1 MTPSEFAVV
10 ASTGG
15 HVDVGKEGNKV
26 WETARK
32 RLQVLFRW
40 KMWEHDNFIH
50 CGVRLEHQKDGGFLL
65 SQNEFVDELREIQIP
80 SRRGKQKE
88 SPLSQQEQ
96 TELTR
101 LLGGLWWTCEPTGP
115 QHSAATGLQRSRIE
129 QATVQD
135 MIEANRRLQQFKKDS
150 FPTEG
155 LALIGRG
162 DAALE
167 NKINGG
173 STKGPLL
180 SWRSGLMDRV
190 CRSATCAETRAMV
203 GLEDELF
210 AVRY

>member
-10 ASTGG
+10 AATGG

-32 RLQVLFRW
+32 RLQEHLRW
-40 KMWEHDNFIH
+40 RNTERTEDSCCHRMN
-50 CGVRLEHQKDGGFLL
+50 
-65 SQNEFVDELREIQIP
+65 SST

-96 TELTR
+96 TELR
-101 LLGGLWWTCEPTGP
+101 GLLGGLWWTCEPTGP

-135 MIEANRRLQQFKKDS
+135 MIEANRRLQQVKKDS

-155 LALIGRG
+155 LALIGRS
-162 DAALE
+162 DAALR

-173 STKGPLL
+173 STKGLLL
-180 SWRSGLMDRV
+180 SWRSGRMDRV